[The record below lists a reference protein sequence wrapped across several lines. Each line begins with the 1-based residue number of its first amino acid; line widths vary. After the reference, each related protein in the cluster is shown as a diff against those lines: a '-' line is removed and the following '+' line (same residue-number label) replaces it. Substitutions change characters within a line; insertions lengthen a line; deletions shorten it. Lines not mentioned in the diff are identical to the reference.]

1 MSIENIEKF
10 YAMAFKNPSMVE
22 GLKTDGDPERF
33 ATLAVELGAANGCIF
48 TTEEVGE
55 WTKVK
60 AVALQKNELDDQQLE
75 AVAGGKGNPAT
86 FFEGLGKTLGG
97 VALVSI
103 GCASPGGL
111 GAQLGVDGFK
121 DMIHG
126 AGG

>member
-60 AVALQKNELDDQQLE
+60 AAALQKNELDDQQLE
-75 AVAGGKGNPAT
+75 AVAGGKIGNQPRSSS
-86 FFEGLGKTLGG
+86 GSQLHHMHWTLDYSKNT
-97 VALVSI
+97 LDNLKI
-103 GCASPGGL
+103 ASEKI
-111 GAQLGVDGFK
+111 Q
-121 DMIHG
+121 
-126 AGG
+126 